1 MTPRRFG
8 RLKQTLDRRQPDLT
22 VLLEGVHK
30 PHNFSAVLRSCD
42 AVGVHEAHIVPG
54 IEGVPLVSGTAQGS
68 HKWVHVRRH
77 HNMEDGVQL
86 LRDSGHKLYAAHL
99 SEDAIPY
106 RELDFTGPCAFIMGT
121 EKHGLSA
128 ASLELVDQ
136 IITIPMHGMVASLN
150 VSVAAALLLF
160 EAQQQRLSAGMYN
173 RARLPAREYD
183 HVLFEW
189 AHPKIARHCRDRK
202 LPYPRLDEDGNI
214 LDAVP
219 GISEP

>member
-1 MTPRRFG
+1 MTPHRFG

-68 HKWVHVRRH
+68 HKWVGVHRH
-77 HNMEDGVQL
+77 RQMSDAAAALHA
-86 LRDSGHKLYAAHL
+86 SGFKLFAAHL
-99 SEDAIPY
+99 SDDAIPY
-106 RELDFTGPCAFIMGT
+106 REMDFTGPCAFVMGT

-128 ASLELVDQ
+128 QSLELVDQ
-136 IITIPMHGMVASLN
+136 VITIPMQGMVASLN
-150 VSVAAALLLF
+150 VSVATALLLF
-160 EAQQQRLSAGMYN
+160 EAQQQRLKAGMYEQ
-173 RARLPAREYD
+173 ARLPSEQYD
-183 HVLFEW
+183 RVLFEW

-202 LPYPRLDEDGNI
+202 LDYPRLDENGAIVDP
-214 LDAVP
+214 VP
-219 GISEP
+219 GISTP